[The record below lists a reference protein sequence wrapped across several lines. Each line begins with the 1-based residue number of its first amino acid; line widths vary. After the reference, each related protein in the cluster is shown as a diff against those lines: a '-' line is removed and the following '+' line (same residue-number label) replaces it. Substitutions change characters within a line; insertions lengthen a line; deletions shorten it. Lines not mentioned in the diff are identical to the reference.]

1 MCSCVAM
8 IERQTPVT
16 CRKGANDVLAVPVVI
31 RQAVIPQA
39 VIRQG
44 AGSSDRVAQYRLE
57 PLCVNAPW
65 IREIDLVM
73 KSVKFEARGG
83 GELVQ

>member
-1 MCSCVAM
+1 M

-31 RQAVIPQA
+31 RQAVI
-39 VIRQG
+39 RQG

-65 IREIDLVM
+65 IGEIDLVM